1 MGANKMSG
9 TASSI
14 VLGFLLATAYGTLFH
29 VLIGGP
35 ARRLFLYVMASW
47 LGFTIGHFV
56 GGMLSL
62 EWFRLGPLNL
72 LSASAGSW
80 IALFGSWWLAG
91 RSS

>member
-1 MGANKMSG
+1 MEANRMSG
-9 TASSI
+9 TASTI
-14 VLGFLLATAYGTLFH
+14 VLAFLLATAYGTLFH

-35 ARRLFLYVMASW
+35 ARRLFLYVIASW
-47 LGFTIGHFV
+47 IGFAAGHFI
-56 GGMLSL
+56 GEMLQIDL
-62 EWFRLGPLNL
+62 LKLGPLNL

>member
-1 MGANKMSG
+1 MSG

-29 VLIGGP
+29 LLIGGP
-35 ARRLFLYVMASW
+35 ARRLLLYVVASW
-47 LGFTIGHFV
+47 LGFAIGHFI
-56 GGMLSL
+56 GGMLL
-62 EWFRLGPLNL
+62 LNWLQLGPLNL
-72 LSASAGSW
+72 LSASIGSW

>member
-1 MGANKMSG
+1 MSG

-29 VLIGGP
+29 LVKGGP
-35 ARRLFLYVMASW
+35 ARRLLLYVVASW
-47 LGFTIGHFV
+47 LGFAIGHFV

-62 EWFRLGPLNL
+62 DWFKLGPLNL
-72 LSASAGSW
+72 LSASIGSW

>member
-1 MGANKMSG
+1 MGG

-29 VLIGGP
+29 LLIGGP
-35 ARRLFLYVMASW
+35 ARRLFLYVVASW
-47 LGFTIGHFV
+47 FGFAIGHFA
-56 GGMLSL
+56 GNMLL
-62 EWFRLGPLNL
+62 IDWFQLGPLNL
-72 LSASAGSW
+72 VSASVGSW

>member
-1 MGANKMSG
+1 MGASKMSG

-29 VLIGGP
+29 LLIGGP
-35 ARRLFLYVMASW
+35 ARRLFLYVVVSW
-47 LGFTIGHFV
+47 LGFTIGHFI
-56 GGMLSL
+56 GGILL
-62 EWFRLGPLNL
+62 LNWFQLGPLNL
-72 LSASAGSW
+72 LSASVGSW